1 MFNNSS
7 STSVFNSGTLA
18 SKLPLLIFKEAEIRF
33 VIDLKNLDENLIAI
47 DIERNKSKVT
57 TTIYIKIKDILIPT
71 LLFSTV

>member
-7 STSVFNSGTLA
+7 STSVFNSGTLVF
-18 SKLPLLIFKEAEIRF
+18 KLPLLIFKEAEIRF